1 MTCNNPLTA
10 EHVEP
15 NGEVAATVLLVED
28 DRPLLEFFSS
38 ILKRDGYKVLVAGTG
53 REALE
58 IANSRPDDRIDILL
72 SDVAMP
78 YMSGI
83 QLAGFLKELRPSLPV
98 LLTSG
103 LPHEAVLDRC
113 DPAFKAE
120 FLPKPFSVADLS
132 SIVRRLADDL

>member
-78 YMSGI
+78 
-83 QLAGFLKELRPSLPV
+83 
-98 LLTSG
+98 
-103 LPHEAVLDRC
+103 
-113 DPAFKAE
+113 
-120 FLPKPFSVADLS
+120 
-132 SIVRRLADDL
+132 